1 MIDLLNLLGLLLCF
15 AGALLLALF
24 RMPALELTADGRPLA
39 QGAAEPAPAER
50 AANLRRYWRHA
61 AATRVGLVFLCVG
74 FALQL
79 LAFVGSYGTADQ
91 ASTTRAGQDRARAVQ
106 DRAGAVQRRVSVV
119 R

>member
-24 RMPALELTADGRPLA
+24 RMPSLELSADGRSLA

-50 AANLRRYWRHA
+50 AGNLRRYWRHA

-79 LAFVGSYGTADQ
+79 LAFLASYGAADQ
-91 ASTTRAGQDRARAVQ
+91 SNTTRAVQ
-106 DRAGAVQRRVSVV
+106 HPVSVT